1 MLKMTIV
8 MYVMGHA
15 AFKPYTYI
23 VTLLCLLETL
33 TGVFFI
39 NKKKIN
45 LEREIVHI
53 GENAKICMHTSHLM

>member
-8 MYVMGHA
+8 MYVMGQA
-15 AFKPYTYI
+15 AFKPYSYI
-23 VTLLCLLETL
+23 VTLLCLLETI
-33 TGVFFI
+33 TGVFF
-39 NKKKIN
+39 NTKKIN